1 MTSPLLGPMPRVA
14 FGTWPLK
21 GAECRRLVAEAIEAG
36 YRHVDTAQ
44 MYANETEVGRGL
56 RDAGLPLEEVFVTTK
71 IWPDRLAA
79 KMIGPAVAESLDNLG
94 RDSIDLLL
102 IHWPNP
108 QVPVAET
115 LQAMDAERRA
125 GRVRHIGVSNFNKAL
140 LAEALATGVPLLCN
154 QVELHPLLDQAKII
168 AACRAA
174 GLHVMA
180 YSPLARGRL
189 GQSELLRRIGARL
202 GRTPAQ
208 VALRWLVQQE
218 GVGYAA
224 KASSR
229 ARIEENLDVF
239 SFELT
244 QEDMAAIGRLADG
257 TRVVNVSMAPAW
269 D

>member
-1 MTSPLLGPMPRVA
+1 VA
-14 FGTWPLK
+14 
-21 GAECRRLVAEAIEAG
+21 IDAG

-44 MYANETEVGRGL
+44 MYGNEAEVGRGL
-56 RDAGLPLEEVFVTTK
+56 QDSGLPRDEVFVTTK
-71 IWPDRLAA
+71 IWPDRLEAE
-79 KMIGPAVAESLDNLG
+79 MIGPAVAESLDKLG

-108 QVPVAET
+108 RVAVAET
-115 LQAMDAERRA
+115 LHAMDAERRA
-125 GRVRHIGVSNFNKAL
+125 GRVRFVGVSNFNTAL

-154 QVELHPLLDQAKII
+154 QVEFHPFLDQSKIL

-174 GLHVMA
+174 GLNLMA
-180 YSPLARGRL
+180 YSPLARGRVS
-189 GQSELLRRIGARL
+189 QRTVLRNIAARL

-208 VALRWLVQQE
+208 VALRWLIQHD

-239 SFELT
+239 SFDLT
-244 QEDMAAIGRLADG
+244 PDDMAAIGRLADG